1 MKIKIILVL
10 VTVLV
15 SLAGCSGA
23 TAMLQPGGY
32 TADEKTLESNIILSN
47 LVVETVDQS
56 GFCDIKNLEYGE
68 DIIISVE
75 AANTANMPAGR
86 DITVYIDWKEYQTR
100 HITLGA
106 GENTVVV
113 FDLMIDT
120 RPDGIY
126 QVAIDELWSF
136 FGVG

>member
-1 MKIKIILVL
+1 VKIKTILIITTALVL
-10 VTVLV
+10 
-15 SLAGCSGA
+15 LAGCSGA
-23 TAMLQPGGY
+23 IGLLQPGAY
-32 TADEKTLESNIILSN
+32 TAGENIPDGNIALSN

-68 DIIISVE
+68 DIIITVE
-75 AANTANMPAGR
+75 AANTGTVPAGR

-100 HITLGA
+100 HITLDP
-106 GENTVVV
+106 GETTVIT
-113 FDLMIDT
+113 FELMIDT
-120 RPDGIY
+120 RPEGIY